1 MLEIKITISKQKDPD
16 LVLLY
21 EELGRNSFITLLKTC
36 IKAPFDP
43 VAKATIMTIA
53 KEVTPYTP
61 STRRHLD
68 GPQSIRIETALCQS
82 DGAVYDALR
91 KVSIKSV
98 SCYAKTALRTFLGLN
113 FTMARLGL
121 PIIYDIIPNASV
133 VPAIQTPMIQYI
145 TPPVVPVP
153 ELPKEI
159 KIESQNQE
167 IVPTKIEEQKIEQKE
182 EIKEPIVSEVPLT
195 SVTSISSKSETKPE
209 PEPEQNDILSQLEA
223 MM

>member
-21 EELGRNSFITLLKTC
+21 EELGKNSFTALVKTC

-43 VAKATIMTIA
+43 VAKATVVTIA
-53 KEVTPYTP
+53 KEVTSFNQTP
-61 STRRHLD
+61 KRCFD
-68 GPQSIRIETALCQS
+68 GPQSIRIETTLSKS
-82 DGAVYDALR
+82 DGAVYDALK

-121 PIIYDIIPNASV
+121 PVIYDIVSNTAV
-133 VPAIQTPMIQYI
+133 MPAIQTPMIQYI
-145 TPPVVPVP
+145 TPPIVQVPDI
-153 ELPKEI
+153 PKEI
-159 KIESQNQE
+159 KIEPQSQE
-167 IVPTKIEEQKIEQKE
+167 IISMKIEEQKIEQKE
-182 EIKEPIVSEVPLT
+182 ERKELIASE
-195 SVTSISSKSETKPE
+195 VTSINPVSSKSEPE
-209 PEPEQNDILSQLEA
+209 PEPEPEPNDILSQLEA